1 MPVDVALLERLED
14 ELLYAIV
21 DVGLDIQT
29 NVDVGSE
36 PIYIPFRR
44 MLIRYQ
50 ILCPA
55 NTPGIITRYCEL
67 RWKACGFLKKHGVVR
82 DFHSKGNDHWDG
94 VIEIFD
100 PKEAEL
106 IDLVTKLAAEVNR
119 RELRVSF
126 NTSFSGA
133 LQQILQLAE
142 TFHRAALSLRH
153 RQHQRPDFEMQNEYD
168 VQDLFGAMLLTRFQ
182 EVRREEYGPSY
193 AGASTRSD
201 FYLKDDSLV
210 LEMKMIREGLND
222 KKLGEEL
229 INDIAHYKQR
239 NCKVVVC
246 FVYDPEH
253 KLKNPAVLEADLSKP
268 TDGMEVKVIIRPK
281 R

>member
-1 MPVDVALLERLED
+1 MAVDVPLLQRLED
-14 ELLYAIV
+14 ELLYAIL

-29 NVDVGSE
+29 NVDVGSD

-44 MLIRYQ
+44 MLIRFE

-55 NTPGIITRYCEL
+55 STPGIITRYCEL
-67 RWKACGFLKKHGVVR
+67 RWKACGFLKKHGVVQEYR
-82 DFHSKGNDHWDG
+82 SEGNDGWDG

-100 PKEAEL
+100 PNEAVL
-106 IDLVTKLAAEVNR
+106 IDLVAKLEAEVNR
-119 RELRVSF
+119 RELRASF

-142 TFHRAALSLRH
+142 TFHGAALSLRN
-153 RQHQRPDFEMQNEYD
+153 RQHQRPDFEIQNEYD
-168 VQDLFGAMLLTRFQ
+168 VQDLFGAMLLTRVK

-201 FYLKDDSLV
+201 FYLKNDSIV

-239 NCKVVVC
+239 NCKAVVC

-253 KLKNPAVLEADLSKP
+253 KLKNPAVIEADLSKP